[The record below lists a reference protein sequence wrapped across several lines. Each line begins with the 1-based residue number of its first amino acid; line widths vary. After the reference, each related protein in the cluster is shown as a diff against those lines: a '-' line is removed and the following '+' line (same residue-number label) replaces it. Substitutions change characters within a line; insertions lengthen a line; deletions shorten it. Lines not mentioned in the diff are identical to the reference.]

1 LSGGVLV
8 FISARTPAPW
18 HRREAVCTSH
28 ARVQKKI
35 SKLMPLLRFLPEA
48 TNINFIGARYY
59 AFALDGLLLL
69 AAIVSIFFT
78 HGFNLG
84 LDFTGGVEVEA
95 KVSYTLSDTQV
106 ASVRHQIDGLGFN
119 DSAIQTTSGGPCS
132 KPAFSCLMIR
142 VQPTHNQDYNVA
154 AQKIK
159 DKLGT
164 KYTYL
169 NTQVIGAKVSGELYQ
184 AGILAAVFAVI
195 AIGLWVAFR
204 FEWQYGL
211 SAAFATG
218 HDVFVTAG
226 LFSLLQLDFTL
237 TSIAAL
243 LTLAGYSINDTVV
256 VFDRIREN
264 RRKYKRMPLA
274 DLINLSTNQML
285 TRTILTSVATALSII
300 PLYFYVPALMEFTG
314 SILFGIVVGTF
325 SSTYVAAALLLY
337 LPKPA
342 GSIEEKTAVA

>member
-1 LSGGVLV
+1 
-8 FISARTPAPW
+8 
-18 HRREAVCTSH
+18 
-28 ARVQKKI
+28 
-35 SKLMPLLRFLPEA
+35 MPLLRFLPEA

-59 AFALDGLLLL
+59 AFAVDGLLLL
-69 AAIVSIFFT
+69 ISIWSIAF

-84 LDFTGGVEVEA
+84 LDFTGGVEVQA
-95 KVSYTLSDTQV
+95 KLPYTISQDEVAKIRGEIDTL
-106 ASVRHQIDGLGFN
+106 HFN
-119 DSAIQTTSGGPCS
+119 DQVIQTVGGGPCTAP
-132 KPAFSCLMIR
+132 KESCVMIR
-142 VQPTHNQDYNVA
+142 VQPKANQDYNAA
-154 AQKIK
+154 AQQIK
-159 DKLGT
+159 NKLGA

-169 NTQVIGAKVSGELYQ
+169 NTQVIGAKVSQELFH
-184 AGILAAVFAVI
+184 AGILAAVLAVFAI
-195 AIGLWVAFR
+195 ALWVAFR
-204 FEWQYGL
+204 FEWQYGI

-226 LFSLLQLDFTL
+226 LFSLLHLDFTL

-300 PLYFYVPALMEFTG
+300 PLYFIVPALGEFTG

-342 GSIEEKTAVA
+342 GSIEDKATPAETTA